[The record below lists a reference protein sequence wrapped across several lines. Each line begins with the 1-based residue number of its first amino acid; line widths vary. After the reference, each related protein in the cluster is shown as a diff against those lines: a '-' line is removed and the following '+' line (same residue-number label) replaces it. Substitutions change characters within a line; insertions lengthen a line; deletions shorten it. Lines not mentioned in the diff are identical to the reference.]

1 MKVCENLQYTNISS
15 QRVFKLQ
22 KKSSIPPLF
31 LGFTIVFPSILQP
44 WHFEYHVPKFNVIG
58 PLLTTAFQYQ
68 SLIGHCILKA
78 TVSLISKS
86 IMLQRIVL
94 SSFTVTS
101 RPTVS
106 KFPGS
111 FLLVCLG
118 YDFDVGCFDR
128 YFTQYNNNLYLPRRS
143 RSGRNN
149 IKHT

>member
-22 KKSSIPPLF
+22 KNPIFHPYFWVSQLF
-31 LGFTIVFPSILQP
+31 FLQYCSL

-86 IMLQRIVL
+86 TMLQRIVL
-94 SSFTVTS
+94 SSFTMTS
-101 RPTVS
+101 RPMVS